1 MIGLCALGGQ
11 AQAQELELPYEAVG
25 RDLVVVVQ
33 AATQPRIEVGQ
44 EQVGLRDDG
53 QGADA
58 QAGDGLWSGH
68 SAHWP
73 VQPAMLVLRLDAG
86 TVVEQSVQ
94 LAHEQPRILA
104 SFAGDE
110 PLIVVQG
117 SAVPGQVAPGGGGQ
131 DSTDPL
137 SYGVWLA
144 VLSLAGLA
152 GGLWLGLSLRSA

>member
-1 MIGLCALGGQ
+1 MIGLWALAGQ
-11 AQAQELELPYEAVG
+11 AHAQDLELPYTPQG

-33 AATQPRIEVGQ
+33 AATQPMIEVGQ
-44 EQVGLRDDG
+44 EQVSLRDDG

-86 TVVEQSVQ
+86 TVVERSVQ
-94 LAHEQPRILA
+94 LAHERPRIVA
-104 SFAGDE
+104 SFAEDP

-117 SAVPGQVAPGGGGQ
+117 AAVPGQVAPGGGGQ